1 MSMLF
6 NDDDLTLYAADGL
19 ELPPGGAEQTVE
31 TDGARLWF
39 ASYGEGPAVILLH
52 GGMGHSG
59 NFGKQ
64 VDAIA
69 AAGYRVVVVDS
80 RGHGRST
87 RDSRPFS
94 YALLASD
101 LEAVMDA
108 AGIDR
113 ASIVGWSDGADTG
126 LLFAMK
132 HPERVTGLFF
142 FACNVDPSGTRDLE
156 FTDLLGRCIGRHAA
170 DYERLSPVGDFDQ
183 LGDDLGE
190 MQKTQPNLSQQQ
202 LATVKVPVLSVL
214 GEHDEFIKRS
224 HAQYLARSIPG
235 ARFELL
241 EGVSHFAPI
250 QRPQQFTDSV
260 LRFLSTARASQG
272 DGGE

>member
-1 MSMLF
+1 MSAP
-6 NDDDLTLYAADGL
+6 DDLELIDFALQGVA
-19 ELPPGGAEQTVE
+19 LPPGGVEQTVD
-31 TDGARLWF
+31 TNGATIWF
-39 ASYGEGPAVILLH
+39 SSYGDGPAVILLH

-64 VDAIA
+64 VDAIV
-69 AAGYRVVVVDS
+69 AAGNRVVVVDS

-87 RDSRPFS
+87 RNSRPFS
-94 YALLASD
+94 YELMASD
-101 LEAVMDA
+101 LETVMDA
-108 AGIDR
+108 AGIEA

-132 HPERVTGLFF
+132 HPERVTGLYF
-142 FACNVDPSGTRDLE
+142 FACNVDPSGTRELE
-156 FTDLLGRCIGRHAA
+156 FTDMLGRCIGRHAA

-272 DGGE
+272 DGRE

>member
-1 MSMLF
+1 MLF
-6 NDDDLTLYAADGL
+6 NDDHLIDFAENGLDLP
-19 ELPPGGAEQTVE
+19 EGGTESTVE
-31 TDGARLWF
+31 TGGATIWF

-64 VDAIA
+64 VAAIA
-69 AAGYRVVVVDS
+69 SAGYRVVVVDS

-87 RDSRPFS
+87 RGVQPLS
-94 YALLASD
+94 YELFASD

-108 AGIDR
+108 AGLAS

-126 LLFAMK
+126 LILALRK
-132 HPERVTGLFF
+132 PERVKNLYF
-142 FACNVDPSGTRDLE
+142 FACNVDPSGTKELE
-156 FTDLLGRCIGRHAA
+156 FTDLLGRCIGRHTA
-170 DYERLSPVGDFDQ
+170 DYELLSPVGDFDQ

-190 MQKTQPNLSQQQ
+190 MQRTQPNLSQQQ
-202 LATVKVPVLSVL
+202 LASVTVPVVSVL

-224 HAQYLARSIPG
+224 HAEYLARSIPG

-250 QRPQQFTDSV
+250 QRPQLFTDSV
-260 LRFLSTARASQG
+260 LRFLG
-272 DGGE
+272 DDAGE